1 MDPGRAPQKRRWMTE
16 KDPGCPFQ
24 ERCFYLSVSSGPFS
38 AFATISGQLHVSDW
52 ELDTDNMD
60 PRGPVPARCEMIVS
74 RYSAAPPSLKHSLL
88 LVFVFVFIWKLTLKL
103 LTKHL
108 QNAQTYT
115 RMRPKSYIDHATLQ
129 MAYHDEKVP
138 EEKPASPPGSC
149 RMTCTFVLG
158 TSRSEG
164 MLLHGESS
172 DLLLSLQAWPPSHN
186 STAGSIRNLFIPS
199 VVTLCLLW
207 SNVLGPWDILVNT
220 DSWPPGPW
228 LLTGSRGLRKT
239 ESGACGF
246 SSGEDKFTCNSIT
259 LWSVVCQKIWK
270 YKQWLVLRGIWN
282 RESWTTA
289 EGDATA
295 WSCEP
300 LRLPR
305 QQWTA
310 TLLNVQFTSIFTRE
324 RTLQTGSTVPEPS
337 SKTTRVSVC
346 QPDST
351 PLHSNTLGT
360 RTSGNMF
367 SLPVDRGREGTS
379 GRTSGA
385 FCAGPSSPQHEW
397 HFPWGKALCPG
408 RKLKRRS
415 CQRSQGLSSQ
425 EITLRQKAI
434 AALLF
439 FWRKKKR
446 TCPFSNL

>member
-1 MDPGRAPQKRRWMTE
+1 MHRPIQRWDPK
-16 KDPGCPFQ
+16 
-24 ERCFYLSVSSGPFS
+24 
-38 AFATISGQLHVSDW
+38 
-52 ELDTDNMD
+52 
-60 PRGPVPARCEMIVS
+60 
-74 RYSAAPPSLKHSLL
+74 AALMMPHCKW
-88 LVFVFVFIWKLTLKL
+88 FI
-103 LTKHL
+103 
-108 QNAQTYT
+108 
-115 RMRPKSYIDHATLQ
+115 M
-129 MAYHDEKVP
+129 MKVP
-138 EEKPASPPGSC
+138 EERPASPLGSC
-149 RMTCTFVLG
+149 RMIWTFVLG

-164 MLLHGESS
+164 MLLHEESS
-172 DLLLSLQAWPPSHN
+172 DLLVSLQAWPPSLN

-199 VVTLCLLW
+199 VVPLRLLW

-246 SSGEDKFTCNSIT
+246 RSGEDKFTCNSIT
-259 LWSVVCQKIWK
+259 LWSVVCQKKKYGK
-270 YKQWLVLRGIWN
+270 YKQWLVLRGTWN

-295 WSCEP
+295 WSCES
-300 LRLPR
+300 LRLPQ

-324 RTLQTGSTVPEPS
+324 RTLRIGSTVPEPS

-346 QPDST
+346 QPDSA

-360 RTSGNMF
+360 RSSGNMF
-367 SLPVDRGREGTS
+367 SLPVDGGREGTS

-415 CQRSQGLSSQ
+415 CQGSQGLSSQ